1 MKFEEMQFSEKMKK
15 AIRDLKYENTT
26 EVQEQ
31 AIPALIS
38 GDNVICK
45 SFTGSGKTLAFGI
58 GASERLLNGKSF
70 GVLIIGPT
78 RELVVQV
85 KEELHKLNRYTGLK
99 VSVVYGGHGMNYEV
113 QAIRKG
119 VDILVATPGRLLD
132 HIRQGVIKK
141 DMFDMVIL
149 DEADRMLDMGFIDDI
164 KTVLEYLRPKN
175 THLFSATLDGSVSK
189 IIHRYIPT
197 YKEISIK
204 TEVVGVNIVEKNIE
218 MRPQDKFLYLLELV
232 KKAEGKKILV
242 FVSTKRESENVE
254 RKLQKSGFYAASIH
268 GDKSQRYRE
277 DALKD
282 FKSGKAQILIA
293 TDVAARGLQIDN
305 VEFVVNYDVARDKDT
320 HKHRIG
326 RTGRMGAKGIAVTF
340 MTDEDVYKSQRRQ
353 GRRPVRSQH
362 SIDNKDVNVW
372 DLANKSRGGFSRGGP
387 RRDGPRRSFG
397 DRERAPRRD
406 FSERPERS
414 FDGPKKSFDD
424 KERPPKKEFSH
435 DDKPR
440 RDFGDKPKFGDR
452 ERAPRTFEKRT
463 YQKDGEDKKPNFDSE
478 KKHDFKD
485 HRVASGAF
493 VPKSFRR
500 DREYMNARP
509 EYKSRSFADKDL
521 NAETVSDMKPK
532 RSFGDKP
539 RFSKDGPKKSFDGP
553 RKSFGDKP
561 RRDFGD
567 KPKFGDRDR
576 APRSFDDKPRKSFG
590 DKDAPRKSF
599 GDKPKF
605 GFKKEG
611 PKKGFSPK
619 EFKGKK
625 KFGNRR

>member
-15 AIRDLKYENTT
+15 AIREMKYENST

-31 AIPALIS
+31 SIPALIS
-38 GDNVICK
+38 GENVICK

-189 IIHRYIPT
+189 IIQRYIPT

-254 RKLQKSGFYAASIH
+254 RKLEKSGFVAASIH

-305 VEFVVNYDVARDKDT
+305 VEYVVNYDVARDKDT

-326 RTGRMGAKGIAVTF
+326 RTGRMGNKGVAITF
-340 MTDEDVYKSQRRQ
+340 MTDEDVYKNQRRQ

-362 SIDNKDVNVW
+362 SIDNKNVNVW
-372 DLANKSRGGFSRGGP
+372 DLANKSRGRFSRDSSRG
-387 RRDGPRRSFG
+387 RDGPKRSFG
-397 DRERAPRRD
+397 DKPRFGDRDRPPRRD
-406 FSERPERS
+406 FSERPPR
-414 FDGPKKSFDD
+414 SFDD
-424 KERPPKKEFSH
+424 KERAPRKEFSSE
-435 DDKPR
+435 DKPSR
-440 RDFGDKPKFGDR
+440 KSFEVKPRSSFSDRPKRDFSDKERAPRKSFGDK
-452 ERAPRTFEKRT
+452 APRTFEKRT

-485 HRVASGAF
+485 HRVASGSF

-509 EYKSRSFADKDL
+509 EYKSRSFASKDID
-521 NAETVSDMKPK
+521 AVSDAKPK
-532 RSFGDKP
+532 RSFSDKP
-539 RFSKDGPKKSFDGP
+539 IFSKDGS
-553 RKSFGDKP
+553 
-561 RRDFGD
+561 
-567 KPKFGDRDR
+567 
-576 APRSFDDKPRKSFG
+576 
-590 DKDAPRKSF
+590 RKSF

-605 GFKKEG
+605 GFKKDG

-625 KFGNRR
+625 KVGNRR